1 MKWPDSRRRG
11 RSPEPG
17 ASDGRGLAP
26 PLSPWVPPL
35 FWLTG
40 SVVLVVVVLAVV
52 PGPGPLDDPDPA
64 YQRPGF
70 VLARG
75 DATRVSNLSLPGSP
89 RGRHP
94 VVIVFD
100 RGLPDAGAFHRLQ
113 RGLPPAFAIVLVIS
127 DGQRPTQYPFP
138 VFVDRQGRTAAAVGM
153 RTPKD
158 GGQPVG
164 YAIVDRQ
171 ARVRYTTL
179 DPGYLQHGNEAATM
193 AGAIG

>member
-17 ASDGRGLAP
+17 ASDGHGLAP

-35 FWLTG
+35 FWLAG

-52 PGPGPLDDPDPA
+52 PGPGPLDDPDPT

-75 DATRVSNLSLPGSP
+75 DATRVPNLSLPGSP
-89 RGRHP
+89 PGRRP
-94 VVIVFD
+94 VVVVFD
-100 RGLPDAGAFHRLQ
+100 RALPDAESFRMLR
-113 RGLPPAFAIVLVIS
+113 RGLPPAFVIVLVVS
-127 DGQRPTQYPFP
+127 DGRRLTPYPVP
-138 VFVDRQGRTAAAVGM
+138 VVVDRQGRTAAAVGM
-153 RTPKD
+153 RSPKD
-158 GGQPVG
+158 GGPPVG

-171 ARVRYTTL
+171 ARVRYATL
-179 DPGYLQHGNEAATM
+179 DPDYLRHGSEAATM
-193 AGAIG
+193 ARAIG

>member
-1 MKWPDSRRRG
+1 MPR
-11 RSPEPG
+11 
-17 ASDGRGLAP
+17 
-26 PLSPWVPPL
+26 
-35 FWLTG
+35 
-40 SVVLVVVVLAVV
+40 
-52 PGPGPLDDPDPA
+52 PGPLDDPEPA
-64 YQRPGF
+64 YQRAGF

-75 DATRVSNLSLPGSP
+75 GATRVSNLSLPGNP
-89 RGRHP
+89 RGRRP

-100 RGLPDAGAFHRLQ
+100 RSLPNAEAFRTLQ
-113 RGLPPAFAIVLVIS
+113 RGLPPAFATVLVVS
-127 DGQRPTQYPFP
+127 DGRRPTLYPVP
-138 VFVDRQGRTAAAVGM
+138 VVVDRRGRTAAAVGM

-158 GGQPVG
+158 GGLPVG